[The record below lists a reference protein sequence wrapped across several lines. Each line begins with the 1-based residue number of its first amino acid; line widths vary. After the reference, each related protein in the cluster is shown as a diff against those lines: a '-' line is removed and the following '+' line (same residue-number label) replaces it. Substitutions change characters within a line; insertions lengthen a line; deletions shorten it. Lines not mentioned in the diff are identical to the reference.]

1 VVWKNDAAFW
11 PIKKAKHRAKKRQK
25 GTKKPNRHSHTQISC
40 DNGEGTK
47 KWIHKEIATLMAYS
61 EKTAKTHYDVF
72 EQEMASDLGAE
83 KI

>member
-1 VVWKNDAAFW
+1 
-11 PIKKAKHRAKKRQK
+11 
-25 GTKKPNRHSHTQISC
+25 
-40 DNGEGTK
+40 
-47 KWIHKEIATLMAYS
+47 MAYS